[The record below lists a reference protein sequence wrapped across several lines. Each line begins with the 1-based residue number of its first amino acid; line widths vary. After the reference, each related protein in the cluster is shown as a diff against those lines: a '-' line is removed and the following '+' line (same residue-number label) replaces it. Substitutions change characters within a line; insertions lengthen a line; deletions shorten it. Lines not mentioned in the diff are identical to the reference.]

1 MRQTFT
7 GFPRLLVLAV
17 INLAAVMAAPA
28 AAEDF
33 RVETHV
39 YVGDNKEPASNNI
52 TRFKGSVVWDFAG
65 DGSEIVMFDK
75 TRGRF
80 AMLDLQ
86 RKVRTEVT
94 TGEVMQFTQQLRD
107 WANGQDDPLLK
118 FCASPRLDKIPG
130 TTPQTVT
137 FKSSLLTYEIE
148 TERPDKPEIA
158 ARYRDFSDWYAR
170 VNTLFRPG
178 LLPPFP
184 RLLVNEYLGREQLV
198 PQRVQLTLAPQRSHG
213 NKQRIVRSEQTFV
226 YGLLE
231 SDLEQIDRAAGYLVT
246 LRSVSLAAYRQNETA
261 AAPAKKTSSGS
272 RKTSVFAGE
281 LNSHEFGCGKTVRAC
296 PGASPCLSGL
306 ASAPVNA
313 LSIQ

>member
-1 MRQTFT
+1 MRRHCTRFLIL
-7 GFPRLLVLAV
+7 RVLAV
-17 INLAAVMAAPA
+17 MTLAAPMARPA

-33 RVETHV
+33 RVETQI
-39 YVGDNKEPASNNI
+39 YVGDKEEPASTNV

-75 TRGRF
+75 ARGRF

-86 RKVRTEVT
+86 RKMRTEVT

-118 FCASPRLDKIPG
+118 FCATPRFEPTGGSTSKTLK
-130 TTPQTVT
+130 
-137 FKSSLLTYEIE
+137 FKSPLLSYEIE

-158 ARYRDFSDWYAR
+158 ARYREFSDWYAR

-184 RLLVNEYLGREQLV
+184 RLLVNEQLAREQMV
-198 PQRVQLTLAPQRSHG
+198 PQRVQLTLAPQPSHG
-213 NKQRIVRSEQTFV
+213 NKQVTVRSEQSFV

-231 SDLEQIDRAAGYLVT
+231 SDLEKIDKAAGYLVT
-246 LRSVSLAAYRQNETA
+246 LRNVSLAAYRGDETA
-261 AAPAKKTSSGS
+261 AAPAKQAK
-272 RKTSVFAGE
+272 
-281 LNSHEFGCGKTVRAC
+281 
-296 PGASPCLSGL
+296 
-306 ASAPVNA
+306 
-313 LSIQ
+313 